1 MNLRTSLRYRLGPLL
16 ALLPAAVL
24 AAEAGPPAVAGDATP
39 AVATAD
45 NVAANAG
52 KALFR
57 AQCALCHSAEPGDEG
72 GAQGP
77 ELHRVYGRKAAG
89 DARFAYTTALQ
100 RTDLIWNE
108 ATLARFLAAPT
119 ELVPGTA
126 MGIAV
131 PDPQDR
137 RDLVAY
143 FRAVREGSFRELA
156 NEVRRPLRVMPA
168 GNGAG
173 PSQAEPWRLDAPGRR
188 HRVDLAHLAEPFQ
201 TPAAANP
208 PRFVPRPQD
217 AQLHVPEGFAVAAFA
232 TGLGGPRT
240 LRIAPNGDVFVAETQ
255 SGPVRV
261 LRPSA
266 DGTRAEGNVVFA
278 QGLSLP
284 SGMAFWPAGADP
296 QWLYV
301 AETNRVVR
309 YPYRSGDRVARGLP
323 EIVVAQLAPTR
334 GGHFTRDIAFS
345 ADGQRLYVSV
355 GSQSNIAEAMPKK
368 PLAEAQAWDAQHG
381 LGAAWGPEE
390 RRANVLVFDA
400 RAPGAARVFATGIR
414 NCVGLVVQPATGE
427 LWCTT
432 NERDLLG
439 DDLVPDYS
447 TRVREGGFYGW
458 PWYYFGS
465 HEDPRLKGERPDLAG
480 KATVPDVPYQAHS
493 AALNLAF
500 YEATGGTAAFPAA
513 WRGEGFAALHGSW
526 NRGLRT
532 GHKVVRV
539 LMKEGVPT
547 GEYEDFLT
555 GFITG
560 EGDAWGR
567 PVCPV
572 VARDGA
578 LLVSDDAG
586 NAIWR
591 VAPVH

>member
-1 MNLRTSLRYRLGPLL
+1 
-16 ALLPAAVL
+16 
-24 AAEAGPPAVAGDATP
+24 
-39 AVATAD
+39 
-45 NVAANAG
+45 
-52 KALFR
+52 
-57 AQCALCHSAEPGDEG
+57 
-72 GAQGP
+72 
-77 ELHRVYGRKAAG
+77 
-89 DARFAYTTALQ
+89 
-100 RTDLIWNE
+100 
-108 ATLARFLAAPT
+108 
-119 ELVPGTA
+119 
-126 MGIAV
+126 
-131 PDPQDR
+131 
-137 RDLVAY
+137 
-143 FRAVREGSFRELA
+143 
-156 NEVRRPLRVMPA
+156 
-168 GNGAG
+168 
-173 PSQAEPWRLDAPGRR
+173 
-188 HRVDLAHLAEPFQ
+188 
-201 TPAAANP
+201 
-208 PRFVPRPQD
+208 VPRPAD
-217 AQLHVPEGFAVAAFA
+217 AKLQVPAGFAVAAYA
-232 TGLGGPRT
+232 TGLSGPRT

-255 SGPVRV
+255 SGRVRV

-266 DGTRAEGNVVFA
+266 DGAQASGNVVFA

-284 SGMAFWPAGADP
+284 SGMAFYPAGAEP

-309 YPYRSGDRVARGLP
+309 YPYRAGDRVARGLP
-323 EIVVAQLAPTR
+323 EIVIAQLASTR
-334 GGHFTRDIAFS
+334 GGHFTRDIVFS
-345 ADGQRLYVSV
+345 ADGKRLYVSV
-355 GSQSNIAEAMPKK
+355 GSQSNIAETMPKK
-368 PLAEAQAWDAQHG
+368 TPAQAQAWEAQRG

-390 RRANVLVFDA
+390 NRADVLEFDA

-458 PWYYFGS
+458 PWYYFGG
-465 HEDPRLKGERPDLAG
+465 HEDPRLKGDRPDLAG

-500 YEATGGTAAFPAA
+500 YDAGSGAAAFPAEY
-513 WRGEGFAALHGSW
+513 RGEAFTALHGSW

-539 LMKEGVPT
+539 LMKDGVPT

-555 GFITG
+555 GFITA

-586 NAIWR
+586 NTIWR
-591 VAPVH
+591 VAPAR

>member
-1 MNLRTSLRYRLGPLL
+1 MTLRTPRLIRLGLVM
-16 ALLPAAVL
+16 ALLPAVAF
-24 AAEAGPPAVAGDATP
+24 ATEA
-39 AVATAD
+39 ATAPDGAD
-45 NVAANAG
+45 NAAANTG
-52 KALFR
+52 KALFKS
-57 AQCALCHSAEPGDEG
+57 QCALCHSAEPGDEG

-77 ELHRVYGRKAAG
+77 DLHRVYGRKAAG
-89 DARFAYTTALQ
+89 GANFSYTPALKASG
-100 RTDLIWNE
+100 LIWND
-108 ATLARFLAAPT
+108 ATLARFLASPT
-119 ELVPGTA
+119 EVVPGTA

-131 PDPQDR
+131 PDAEDR
-137 RDLVAY
+137 RGLVAY

-156 NEVRRPLRVMPA
+156 NEQRRPPRVMPA

-173 PSQAEPWRLDAPGRR
+173 PSQAEPWRLDAPGKR
-188 HRVDLAHLAEPFQ
+188 HRIDVAHLAEPFE
-201 TPAAANP
+201 TPAAANQSRIIARP
-208 PRFVPRPQD
+208 PD
-217 AQLHVPEGFAVAAFA
+217 AQLQVPAGFAVAAFA
-232 TGLGGPRT
+232 TGLTGPRT

-255 SGPVRV
+255 SGRVRV

-266 DGTRAEGNVVFA
+266 DGTQAAGNVVFA

-284 SGMAFWPAGADP
+284 SGMAFYPAGADP

-323 EIVVAQLAPTR
+323 EIVIAQLAPTR
-334 GGHFTRDIAFS
+334 GGHFTRDIVFS
-345 ADGQRLYVSV
+345 PDGKQLFVSV
-355 GSQSNIAEAMPKK
+355 GSQSNIAETMPKK
-368 PLAEAQAWDAQHG
+368 TVAEAQAWEAQRG
-381 LGAAWGPEE
+381 LGATWGPEE
-390 RRANVLVFDA
+390 NRADVLAFDA
-400 RAPGAARVFATGIR
+400 HKPGAARVFATGIR

-458 PWYYFGS
+458 PWYYFGN

-480 KATVPDVPYQAHS
+480 KALVPDVPFQAHS

-500 YEATGGTAAFPAA
+500 YEAAAGAAAFPAEY
-513 WRGEGFAALHGSW
+513 RGEGFVAMHGSW

-539 LMKEGVPT
+539 LMKDGVPT

-555 GFITG
+555 GFITAEG
-560 EGDAWGR
+560 EAWGR

-572 VARDGA
+572 VASDGA

-586 NAIWR
+586 NAIYR
-591 VAPVH
+591 ISYSRKD

>member
-1 MNLRTSLRYRLGPLL
+1 MTLRTATSIRVCFLV
-16 ALLPAAVL
+16 ALLPAIGL
-24 AAEAGPPAVAGDATP
+24 AAEAPTPVPPAES
-39 AVATAD
+39 AD
-45 NVAANAG
+45 TVAANAG
-52 KALFR
+52 KALFK

-77 ELHRVYGRKAAG
+77 DLHRVFGRTAAA
-89 DARFAYTTALQ
+89 DAHFSYTAALK
-100 RTDLIWNE
+100 RSGLIWNE
-108 ATLARFLAAPT
+108 GALTRFLAAPT
-119 ELVPGTA
+119 EVVPGTA

-131 PDPQDR
+131 PDVDDR
-137 RDLVAY
+137 HRLVAY

-156 NEVRRPLRVMPA
+156 SDVRRPPRVMPA

-173 PSQAEPWRLDAPGRR
+173 PSQAEVGRLDAPGKR
-188 HRVDLAHLAEPFQ
+188 HRIDLAHLAEPYQ
-201 TPAAANP
+201 TPAAANF
-208 PRFVPRPQD
+208 PRLVPRPPD
-217 AQLHVPEGFAVAAFA
+217 AQLQVPAGFSVAAFA
-232 TGLGGPRT
+232 TGLSGPRT

-255 SGPVRV
+255 SGRVRV

-266 DGTRAEGNVVFA
+266 DGTHAEGNVVFA

-284 SGMAFWPAGADP
+284 SGMAFYPAGADP

-309 YPYRSGDRVARGLP
+309 YPYRTGDRVARGLP
-323 EIVVAQLAPTR
+323 EIVIAQLASTR
-334 GGHFTRDIAFS
+334 GGHFTRDIVFS
-345 ADGQRLYVSV
+345 ADGRRLYVSV
-355 GSQSNIAEAMPKK
+355 GSQSNIAEEMPKK
-368 PLAEAQAWDAQHG
+368 TVAEAQAWEALHG
-381 LGAAWGPEE
+381 LGAAWGNEE
-390 RRANVLVFDA
+390 NRADVLEFDA

-458 PWYYFGS
+458 PWYYLGN

-480 KATVPDVPYQAHS
+480 RATVPDVPYQAHS

-500 YEATGGTAAFPAA
+500 YDAGSGAALFPADYRGAAFT
-513 WRGEGFAALHGSW
+513 ALHGSW

-555 GFITG
+555 GFITA

-572 VARDGA
+572 VARDGS

-591 VAPVH
+591 IAPAH

>member
-1 MNLRTSLRYRLGPLL
+1 MTLRTPTWIRLCLL
-16 ALLPAAVL
+16 IALLPGAAQATE
-24 AAEAGPPAVAGDATP
+24 AAAAADG
-39 AVATAD
+39 AD
-45 NVAANAG
+45 NVAANDG

-57 AQCALCHSAEPGDEG
+57 SQCALCHSAEPGDEG

-77 ELHRVYGRKAAG
+77 DLHRVYGRKAAG
-89 DARFAYTTALQ
+89 DAHFSYTPALK
-100 RTDLIWNE
+100 DSGLIWND
-108 ATLARFLAAPT
+108 ATLARFLAAPA
-119 ELVPGTA
+119 EVVPGTA

-131 PDPQDR
+131 PDAEDR
-137 RDLVAY
+137 RGLVAY

-156 NEVRRPLRVMPA
+156 NEQRRPPRVMPA

-173 PSQAEPWRLDAPGRR
+173 PSQAEPWRLDAPGKR
-188 HRVDLAHLAEPFQ
+188 HRIDPVHLPEPFA
-201 TPAAANP
+201 TPAAANQARIIARP
-208 PRFVPRPQD
+208 PDAHLQVP
-217 AQLHVPEGFAVAAFA
+217 AGFAVAAFA
-232 TGLGGPRT
+232 TGLTGPRT

-255 SGPVRV
+255 SGRVRV

-266 DGTRAEGNVVFA
+266 DGTHAEGNVVFA

-284 SGMAFWPAGADP
+284 SGMAFYPAGANP

-301 AETNRVVR
+301 AETNRIVR

-323 EIVVAQLAPTR
+323 EIVIAQLAPTR
-334 GGHFTRDIAFS
+334 GGHFTRDIVFS
-345 ADGQRLYVSV
+345 PDGRRLFVSV
-355 GSQSNIAEAMPKK
+355 GSQSNIAETMPKK
-368 PLAEAQAWDAQHG
+368 TVAEAQAWEAQRG
-381 LGAAWGPEE
+381 PGATWGPEE
-390 RRANVLVFDA
+390 NRADVLAFDA
-400 RAPGAARVFATGIR
+400 QKPGAAHVYATGIR
-414 NCVGLVVQPATGE
+414 NCVGLVVQPATGD

-458 PWYYFGS
+458 PWYYFGN

-480 KATVPDVPYQAHS
+480 SAIVPDVPFQAHS

-500 YEATGGTAAFPAA
+500 YEAGGGAAAFPAA
-513 WRGEGFAALHGSW
+513 WRGEGFVALHGSW

-539 LMKEGVPT
+539 LMKDGVPT

-555 GFITG
+555 GFITAEG
-560 EGDAWGR
+560 EAWGR

-591 VAPVH
+591 VAPAR